1 MGIDKAGILTR
12 ECHRNET
19 LCESKADNDE
29 RPIFRFAIKGATAYA
44 KECETAKSVRFP
56 ALGVSRKSGLAAGL
70 WFLVDSCQALTPRRL
85 RRRPLARSLGAAVAR
100 LRAARSLAGGGGG
113 PSLWQQQPKEQPKEQ
128 PKKWRKKP
136 DGRTLR

>member
-1 MGIDKAGILTR
+1 VDSLWTVQ
-12 ECHRNET
+12 
-19 LCESKADNDE
+19 LVDNDE
-29 RPIFRFAIKGATAYA
+29 RLTVRFDIKGATAYA
-44 KECETAKSVRFP
+44 KECETANSVHFP

-128 PKKWRKKP
+128 PKNG
-136 DGRTLR
+136 GRSQTEGH